1 MGRLSFVAATNPG
14 SNTRPSRRAVV
25 LTFAGAAAAAAA
37 LIVVAL
43 VFRDNGM
50 TAPPS
55 PTPGID
61 FSGIPQDDRVLG
73 DPAAN
78 VTLIEYADPQ
88 CPGCRFYTEE
98 MFPAVVDEYVR
109 PGRVNTEFRAFPF
122 IGPDSVKAV
131 RFIFA
136 AGLQDRLWQLQEALY
151 RNQGGENDGWVTDD
165 LIRQV
170 AGDIAG
176 LDVDKLFTDAE
187 SEKIKQE
194 AEAAAGEAEAAGIP
208 GTPTF
213 LVEIG
218 DAEPYT
224 LQIQLDLEQMRAAL
238 DSALEG

>member
-1 MGRLSFVAATNPG
+1 MNPG
-14 SNTRPSRRAVV
+14 SSNRPSGRAVV
-25 LTFAGAAAAAAA
+25 LAFAGAAAAAAA
-37 LIVVAL
+37 LIIVA
-43 VFRDNGM
+43 VAFRSNGT

-55 PTPGID
+55 PTPGVD
-61 FSGIPQDDRVLG
+61 LAGIPQADRVLG

-78 VTLIEYADPQ
+78 VTLIEYADAQ

-98 MFPAVVDEYVR
+98 MFPTVVDEYVR

-131 RFIFA
+131 RFVYA

-151 RNQGGENDGWVTDD
+151 RNQGGENDGWVTDE
-165 LIRQV
+165 LLRQV
-170 AGDIAG
+170 AGEIAG
-176 LDVDKLFTDAE
+176 FDVDKLFADAK
-187 SEKIKQE
+187 SEQITQE
-194 AEAAAGEAEAAGIP
+194 AEAAADEAKAADIP

-213 LVEIG
+213 LVKIG

-224 LQIQLDLEQMRAAL
+224 LQIRLDIEEMRAAL

>member
-1 MGRLSFVAATNPG
+1 MNPG

-25 LTFAGAAAAAAA
+25 LAFVGAAAAAVA

-43 VFRDNGM
+43 LFRDDGT

-55 PTPGID
+55 PTPGINLA
-61 FSGIPQDDRVLG
+61 GIPQDDRVLG
-73 DPAAN
+73 DLTAN

-98 MFPAVVDEYVR
+98 MLPAVVDEYVR

-136 AGLQDRLWQLQEALY
+136 AGLQDRLWELQEALF
-151 RNQGGENDGWVTDD
+151 RSQGGENDGWVTDD
-165 LIRQV
+165 LLRQL
-170 AGDIAG
+170 AGEIAG
-176 LDVDKLFTDAE
+176 LDVDKLFADAE
-187 SEKIKQE
+187 GEKITQE
-194 AEAAAGEAEAAGIP
+194 AEAAAGVAEAAGIP

-213 LVEIG
+213 LVRIG
-218 DAEPYT
+218 DAAPYS
-224 LQIQLDLEQMRAAL
+224 LEIRLDTEEMRAAL